1 MPGGYSFLG
10 DFRVQESGGEVVSQS
25 VGSKALMSAAADATT
40 LEVDS
45 STGKM
50 QIKAQGSAL
59 ANGVARNRM
68 SKYAGTWIQGSL
80 TVSASVAGT
89 FQLTNTYSSSL
100 IVTDV
105 LIFITTG
112 QTTGATRTVDIGLGS
127 GASTSYDNLIDGLDL
142 ATAGVYSNLT
152 DKGTNGGIGVWRS
165 GEYIN
170 ASASASPT
178 GLVGYYAVHV
188 IDVTA

>member
-1 MPGGYSFLG
+1 MPGGTSYIG
-10 DFRVQESGGEVVSQS
+10 DLTIVESSGEIVSQS
-25 VGSKALMSAAADATT
+25 VGDKALKSSAADDST

-50 QIKAQGSAL
+50 QIKVQGSAL
-59 ANGVARNRM
+59 ANGIARNRM
-68 SKYAGTWIQGSL
+68 SKYAGTWLQGAL
-80 TVSASVAGT
+80 AVSASAAGT
-89 FQLTNTYSSSL
+89 FQLTNTYSTSL
-100 IVTDV
+100 IITDV
-105 LIFITTG
+105 LVFITTG
-112 QTTGATRTVDIGLGS
+112 QTTGATRTVDIGFGS

-178 GLVGYYAVHV
+178 GLVGFYAVHV
-188 IDVTA
+188 VDVTA

>member
-1 MPGGYSFLG
+1 MPGGFSYIG
-10 DFRVQESGGEVVSQS
+10 DLTIQESTGEITSPA
-25 VGSKALMSAAADATT
+25 VGDKALLSTAADDST
-40 LEVDS
+40 LEVS
-45 STGKM
+45 STTGKM
-50 QIKAQGSAL
+50 QIKVQGSAL
-59 ANGVARNRM
+59 ANGIARDRM
-68 SKYAGTWIQGSL
+68 SKYSGTWLQGAL
-80 TVSASVAGT
+80 AVSASVGGT
-89 FQLTNTYSSSL
+89 FQLENTYSTSL

-127 GASTSYDNLIDGLDL
+127 ASGTSYDNLIDGLDL
-142 ATAGVYSNLT
+142 ATAGVFSNLT
-152 DKGTNGGIGVWRS
+152 DKGTNGGIGVWKS

-188 IDVTA
+188 IDISA